1 MAGPVKSGASRLP
14 PMISTRRR
22 VEYASGYLELGLTA
36 AAAEELAAIDRAEE
50 DRPEV
55 LRVRTEYLMQAREW
69 VRLVKVATDMAGRL
83 PDEEAGW
90 IAWAYALRE
99 LNRIGEARS
108 VLLTAEVRQG
118 KTCGVLH
125 YNLACYACLLG
136 ERTEAMRRLRRALRL
151 SADWREAALGDCDL
165 QPLWPEISRMK

>member
-1 MAGPVKSGASRLP
+1 
-14 PMISTRRR
+14 MISTRRR

-108 VLLTAEVRQG
+108 VLLTARPAG
-118 KTCGVLH
+118 CCTTIWPATPACWGSARRRCGD
-125 YNLACYACLLG
+125 
-136 ERTEAMRRLRRALRL
+136 
-151 SADWREAALGDCDL
+151 SAARSG
-165 QPLWPEISRMK
+165 